1 MIVRPLIWM
10 MMLFIL
16 FLASA
21 CTEPKENKEKRF
33 AEVYIEMAKVE
44 EELLMEGK
52 SEEEIKKE
60 SKKVVQEIWQ
70 EEEYSSAAHRY
81 DTDDD
86 FRKAVNEQID
96 DLYEPRNW
104 SDQEL
109 REFVDF
115 MEHSYK
121 EQGYSSPNELIE
133 DLPFDRE
140 TSVKLSMDL
149 VLSPSLREEF
159 ENYVD

>member
-81 DTDDD
+81 ETDDD
-86 FRKAVNEQID
+86 FRKAVYEHID
-96 DLYEPRNW
+96 NLYEPRDW

-109 REFVDF
+109 MKFVDF

-121 EQGYSSPNELIE
+121 EQDYLSPNELNE

-140 TSVKLSMDL
+140 TSVKLVVDL
-149 VLSPSLREEF
+149 VLSPSFHEQLED
-159 ENYVD
+159 YVD